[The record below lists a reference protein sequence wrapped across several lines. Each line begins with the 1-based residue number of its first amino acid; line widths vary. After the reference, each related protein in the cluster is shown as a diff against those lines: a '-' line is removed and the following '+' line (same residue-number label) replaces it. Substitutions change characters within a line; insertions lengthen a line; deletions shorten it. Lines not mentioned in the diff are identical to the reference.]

1 MGAEEKRLVVSGG
14 VTGSLVIIGTGF
26 KLAFP
31 DMIVPFGWALAL
43 IVVGLLS
50 LLITLVFAYRVSF
63 PSYAYSTP
71 GTGGSFHLLSRAR
84 YLEAVQASDEE
95 LEYWSNADE
104 MRLWQAAYLW
114 AGKIPASDYPKD
126 AAGIVKAFAERMARD
141 IKRGSLQSAGSTTE
155 GDPLWLQLMGRLSDQ
170 TEYATVT
177 RRALVEYAR
186 LRNEKPRFLNLGQ

>member
-1 MGAEEKRLVVSGG
+1 MLFGFATPPDIATANAAKWVGFISGHIPSWPRQ
-14 VTGSLVIIGTGF
+14 VDAWLM
-26 KLAFP
+26 LP
-31 DMIVPFGWALAL
+31 ALAL
-43 IVVGLLS
+43 LL
-50 LLITLVFAYRVSF
+50 
-63 PSYAYSTP
+63 TP
-71 GTGGSFHLLSRAR
+71 FWAWLWRQSRQVALAQQRGGSFHLLSRAR
-84 YLEAVQASDEE
+84 HLEAVQASDEE

-126 AAGIVKAFAERMARD
+126 APGIVKAFAERMALD

-155 GDPLWLQLMGRLSDQ
+155 ADPLWIQLMGRLSDQ